1 MGYLVQAKRHLSNFT
16 HEVKANGL
24 HALVI
29 AAEDGLILFAS
40 K

>member
-1 MGYLVQAKRHLSNFT
+1 MGYLVQAKRHLSN
-16 HEVKANGL
+16 EVKANGL